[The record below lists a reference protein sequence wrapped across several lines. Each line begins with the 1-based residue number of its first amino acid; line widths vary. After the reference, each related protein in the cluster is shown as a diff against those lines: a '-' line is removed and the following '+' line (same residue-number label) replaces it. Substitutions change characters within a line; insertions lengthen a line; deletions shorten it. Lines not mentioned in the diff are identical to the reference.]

1 MVFSDEKDSSLAS
14 FLASIPADTLTYL
27 KNKISKK
34 DGSAED
40 FIDKILDENSNV
52 QDSTDNTAAA
62 PIQDV
67 SPMPSEDN
75 LDPGPS
81 TSKASGSYNYPVVTL
96 DEYGEDEEARSGQPS
111 PDEVHAVDVQ
121 NTLATL
127 QDVFPDLSP
136 AFLWVRSMNDIKFL
150 QIF

>member
-1 MVFSDEKDSSLAS
+1 MSASPTPSPSSSDGVVLKRTWDMIFSNEKDSSLAS
-14 FLASIPADTLTYL
+14 FLESIPADALTYL

-52 QDSTDNTAAA
+52 QD
-62 PIQDV
+62 
-67 SPMPSEDN
+67 N

-81 TSKASGSYNYPVVTL
+81 TSGSYSYPVVTL